1 MKKQL
6 LFTVAQRLSMA
17 AISMAFAFQLSG
29 QNVRLTIDSPAG
41 ISGEYG
47 VNIAGF
53 GPVICDLPE
62 ISGDFALISDESG
75 GTLGCDTVMNDMTG
89 LIAVI
94 DRGICNF
101 SSKVFNAQQA
111 GAAAVLVLNNNP
123 DNALITMAAG
133 DFADQV
139 TIPSFFMRTTDG
151 AALKDALPEGVSGSF
166 ERIDL
171 VDDFD
176 GEVVYYEDFNGG
188 FNGWSTTGLSCFGT
202 GAENAAWIWD
212 EDGTFD
218 SDCFGLTFNTTSPT
232 RCNGVL
238 LFHSG
243 FNDNLGDC
251 TDGIGAGPCPAP
263 QVTQLISPPIDLTG
277 SDAVSYSLRFH
288 QLTGQFQSDYQVTWS
303 TDGGVTWDTSAV
315 NTGLETFDLNSE
327 PAVSVPLPGTG
338 EADSVIVRL
347 TYFANYYFWA
357 IDDVQIVAQEANNL
371 QVNENFY
378 AIPPNAQFPLSQAEP
393 IPFLADIENVGALT
407 QPNTTLNVSIFNQDG
422 EEVFNEDLEY
432 GNVPG
437 NTLVENVP
445 FGPTFVPADTGTY
458 TGFYQI
464 RSDSMDFDTTNNT
477 QPFIFRVTE
486 NLFAKEGGATRLIVP
501 AAGNWDAGEVHSWA
515 YGNHFYVPNGEGQ
528 FIQKLQ
534 FALGDPGTDAGQ
546 SIALSVYEWPDDA
559 NNDGIADRSEITQVG
574 FDIYTITGNE
584 TAGGIIEVPFP
595 TFDDPIALK
604 DDMGYLVMLEYF
616 ASDETTVSFAA
627 SEDFDYNASVFLS
640 QAQGMPRY
648 SGVLGIEG
656 DLSTAN
662 FSTVGFGRDV
672 VPAVRMTVGSE
683 PITSIREPAQNLND
697 QFYVFPNPTVQQL
710 NVRLALAQQADEARV
725 EIFDMSGR
733 LQWYRTWSQ
742 VRTEQLPVDVSDLSV
757 GTYTPAH
764 RHQQRRWQPAIY
776 DHRTVINDYDQQ
788 QTPIFTTWIS
798 FCPEYPL
805 LVGGSPQKETLGQTT
820 GYCYL
825 E

>member
-6 LFTVAQRLSMA
+6 LFAGTRRFSMA
-17 AISMAFAFQLSG
+17 AIFLALAIQLSG
-29 QNVRLTIDSPAG
+29 QNVRLTIDSPAS

-53 GPVICDLPE
+53 GPAICDLTE
-62 ISGDFALISDESG
+62 VNGDFALISDGAG
-75 GTLGCDTVMNDMTG
+75 GTLGCDTVMNDMSG

-94 DRGICNF
+94 DRGVCNF
-101 SSKVFNAQQA
+101 SIKVFNAQQA
-111 GAAAVLVLNNNP
+111 GAKAVLVLNNNP
-123 DNALITMAAG
+123 DNGLITMAPG
-133 DFADQV
+133 DLADQV

-151 AALKDALPEGVSGSF
+151 ETLKSALSEGVTGTF
-166 ERIDL
+166 ERIDV

-202 GAENAAWIWD
+202 GAENAAWEWV
-212 EDGTFD
+212 GGGSLQ
-218 SDCFGLTFNTTSPT
+218 SDCFGTGFTTQSPT

-238 LFHSG
+238 LFHSE

-251 TDGIGAGPCPAP
+251 SDGLGTGPCPAP
-263 QVTQLISPPIDLTG
+263 QVAQLTSPPIDLTG

-288 QLTGQFQSDYQVTWS
+288 QLTAQFQSDYMVTWS
-303 TDGGVTWDTSAV
+303 TDGGITWDTSAV
-315 NTGLETFDLNSE
+315 NTGLETFDLNVD
-327 PAVSVPLPGTG
+327 PAVSVPMPGTG
-338 EADSVIVRL
+338 DADSIIVRL

-357 IDDVQIVAQEANNL
+357 IDDVQIIAQEANNL
-371 QVNENFY
+371 RVNEDFY

-422 EEVFNEDLEY
+422 NEVFNEDLEY

-445 FGPTFVPADTGTY
+445 FGPTFVPADTGTF

-464 RSDSMDFDTTNNT
+464 RSDSMDFDTTNNVQAFVFRAT
-477 QPFIFRVTE
+477 Q
-486 NLFAKEGGATRLIVP
+486 NLFAKEGGATRPIIP

-528 FIQKLQ
+528 FIQTIQ
-534 FALGDPGTDAGQ
+534 FALGDPANDAGQ

-584 TAGGIIEVPFP
+584 AAGGIIEVPFP
-595 TFDDPIALK
+595 TLDDPIALK
-604 DDMGYLVMLEYF
+604 DDMGYLVMLEYY

-640 QAQGMPRY
+640 QVQGMPRY

-662 FSTVGFGRDV
+662 FSTVGFGRDI
-672 VPAVRMTVGSE
+672 VPTVRMTVGSE
-683 PITSIREPAQNLND
+683 PITSTREPAQNLND
-697 QFYVFPNPTVQQL
+697 QFFVFPNPTVQQL
-710 NVRLALAQQADEARV
+710 NVRLALAEQADEARV

-733 LQWYRTWSQ
+733 LQWYRTWSR
-742 VRTEQLPVDVSDLSV
+742 VRTEQLPVDVSDLPA
-757 GTYTPAH
+757 GTYTV
-764 RHQQRRWQPAIY
+764 RIVTNNGVGSQRFMI
-776 DHRTVINDYDQQ
+776 
-788 QTPIFTTWIS
+788 
-798 FCPEYPL
+798 
-805 LVGGSPQKETLGQTT
+805 T
-820 GYCYL
+820 GH
-825 E
+825 